1 MSSAPGGHG
10 NAYGHPYPAQ
20 IREKEVC
27 VPRLPQMG
35 DQDADESYLET
46 LTLTDLQFGG
56 YPASFAAMSMAD
68 TQKIDRP
75 SARSLTRPPPTYTP
89 AMTSGPSGG
98 PPDREQ
104 VAEAAGLDHWI
115 DYTSEPD
122 PGPKE
127 RPGFHPLMI
136 VAAVIAVVIVAAMVA
151 LRPSGVARERA
162 ERELSVLGVPSIF
175 YGAEVTSV
183 DQYVCDFDP
192 ELECI
197 TITFVIGQG
206 PDRGETYSQDFFPGG
221 AIPDF
226 AVGQSVVL
234 AYRPA
239 TGVIEERTLVP
250 CLFEP
255 ADDCVNLLIRMTAG
269 DAAGTVVAWEVSAG
283 LVDYVVGQQVQ
294 VSFQGEGEG
303 TVVGS
308 VSPVAIDTQY
318 SFSDFQ
324 RRSVLVWVAVA
335 FALAVIALGGWRGVA
350 ALAGLGMTVL
360 VLLLYVLP
368 AILDG
373 RSPVVVALVGS
384 AAIAYIALYLAH
396 GINPMTTTA
405 LLGTVAALVITALLA
420 TLVVSLADF
429 TGLAGEESGLLTL
442 FQGVDL
448 RGLLL
453 AGMVLGAAGALD
465 DVTVTQASA
474 VWELHHADPAMTP
487 QELFVRGSRI
497 GRDHIAST
505 VNTLL
510 LAYAGASLP
519 LMILLVLS
527 QQSLGSIVNSEVIA
541 VEVVRTLVGSIG
553 LVAAVPITTWLATRT
568 VHTAHRR
575 GGFSEG

>member
-1 MSSAPGGHG
+1 MG
-10 NAYGHPYPAQ
+10 NAA
-20 IREKEVC
+20 E
-27 VPRLPQMG
+27 
-35 DQDADESYLET
+35 
-46 LTLTDLQFGG
+46 
-56 YPASFAAMSMAD
+56 
-68 TQKIDRP
+68 
-75 SARSLTRPPPTYTP
+75 
-89 AMTSGPSGG
+89 SGP
-98 PPDREQ
+98 
-104 VAEAAGLDHWI
+104 
-115 DYTSEPD
+115 D
-122 PGPKE
+122 PRE
-127 RPGFHPLMI
+127 RPRFHPLLI
-136 VAAVIAVVIVAAMVA
+136 VAAVIAVVIVAAMVV
-151 LRPSGVARERA
+151 LRPSGAAQERA
-162 ERELSVLGVPSIF
+162 ERELSVLGVPSVF
-175 YGAEVTSV
+175 YAAEVTSV
-183 DQYVCDFDP
+183 DLYPCDFDP
-192 ELECI
+192 GLECV
-197 TITFVIGQG
+197 TIAFGIEQG

-221 AIPDF
+221 VTPEF

-239 TGVIEERTLVP
+239 TGVIEQVTPVP

-255 ADDCVNLLIRMTAG
+255 TDDCVNLLIRMIAG
-269 DAAGTVVAWEVSAG
+269 DSAGALVAWETPA
-283 LVDYVVGQQVQ
+283 DFADFVVGQQVQ
-294 VSFQGEGEG
+294 VNFEGEGEG

-308 VSPVAIDTQY
+308 VSPVAVDTQY

-324 RRSVLVWVAVA
+324 RRSVLIWVLVA
-335 FALAVIALGGWRGVA
+335 FAAAVIALGGWRGLA

-373 RSPVVVALVGS
+373 RSPVVVAILGS

-396 GINPMTTTA
+396 GVNLMTTTA
-405 LLGTVAALVITALLA
+405 LLGTLGALVITALLA
-420 TLVVSLADF
+420 ALVVALANF
-429 TGLAGEESGLLTL
+429 TGLASEESGLLTL
-442 FQGVDL
+442 FEGVDV

-474 VWELHHADPAMTP
+474 VWELHHANPDMTS

-553 LVAAVPITTWLATRT
+553 LVAAVPITTWLAAHT
-568 VHTAHRR
+568 VHSAQPS
-575 GGFSEG
+575 GGHVH

>member
-1 MSSAPGGHG
+1 
-10 NAYGHPYPAQ
+10 
-20 IREKEVC
+20 
-27 VPRLPQMG
+27 
-35 DQDADESYLET
+35 
-46 LTLTDLQFGG
+46 
-56 YPASFAAMSMAD
+56 
-68 TQKIDRP
+68 
-75 SARSLTRPPPTYTP
+75 
-89 AMTSGPSGG
+89 MTSGGSGE
-98 PPDREQ
+98 PPDRERL
-104 VAEAAGLDHWI
+104 AEAAALDQWI
-115 DYTSEPD
+115 GYTSESDPD
-122 PGPKE
+122 PKQ
-127 RPGFHPLMI
+127 RSGFHPLLI
-136 VAAVIAVVIVAAMVA
+136 VAAVIAVVLVAAMVV
-151 LRPSGVARERA
+151 LRPSGVAQERA

-175 YGAEVTSV
+175 YAAEVTSV
-183 DQYVCDFDP
+183 DQYPCEFDP
-192 ELECI
+192 GLDCA
-197 TITFVIGQG
+197 TIAFGIEQG

-221 AIPDF
+221 ANPDF
-226 AVGQSVVL
+226 AIGQSVVL

-239 TGVIEERTLVP
+239 TGVIEELTLVP

-255 ADDCVNLLIRMTAG
+255 TDDCVNLLIRMTAG
-269 DAAGTVVAWEVSAG
+269 DTAGTVVTWEVSAD
-283 LVDYVVGQQVQ
+283 LADYDVGQQVQ
-294 VSFQGEGEG
+294 VDFQGEGEG

-308 VSPVAIDTQY
+308 VSAVAIDTQY

-324 RRSVLVWVAVA
+324 RRSVLIWVAVA
-335 FALAVIALGGWRGVA
+335 FAVAVIALGGWRGLA
-350 ALAGLGMTVL
+350 ALSGLGMTVV

-384 AAIAYIALYLAH
+384 AVIAYIALYLAH

-405 LLGTVAALVITALLA
+405 LLGTLAALVITALLA
-420 TLVVSLADF
+420 TLVVSLANF
-429 TGLAGEESGLLTL
+429 TGLASEESGLLTL
-442 FQGVDL
+442 FQGVDV

-474 VWELHHADPAMTP
+474 VWELHHADPAMTS

-519 LMILLVLS
+519 LMVLLVLS

-553 LVAAVPITTWLATRT
+553 LVAAVPITTWLAA
-568 VHTAHRR
+568 HTAHTAHGRA
-575 GGFSEG
+575 GTSSG